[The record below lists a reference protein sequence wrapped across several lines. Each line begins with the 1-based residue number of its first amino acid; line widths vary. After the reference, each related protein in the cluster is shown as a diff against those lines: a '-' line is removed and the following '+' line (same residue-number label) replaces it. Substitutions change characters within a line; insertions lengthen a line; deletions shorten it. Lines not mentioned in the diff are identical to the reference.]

1 MMKSTQHRRL
11 PLLIPAF
18 TAFLLTCAS
27 AAGPQGRMT
36 NPDFTKGDPIPPG
49 ANHDWSLGATGA
61 RGWIFSDKLTTTDA
75 RQIAVTDVAEG
86 SPADGILQKGD
97 VILGVGGKPFAYD
110 PRTEFGKALTFVESK
125 AGAGNLPL
133 TRWRDG
139 KAGEIVVKLPVLGD
153 YSATAPYGCQKSR
166 RILELGC
173 ESLAK
178 RMEDPSYRRDPIT
191 RSLNAL
197 ALLAS
202 GENKYLPLVKRE
214 ALWAA
219 DFSNES
225 MQTWY
230 YGYVVMLL
238 AEYKLATGDESVTK
252 GLRRLALESA
262 KGQSVVGS
270 WGHAFAGADG
280 RLAGYGM
287 MNAPGVPL
295 TISLVMARAAGVK
308 DPAIDLAIE
317 RSTNL
322 LRFYMGKGSIPYGD
336 HAPWIESHDDNGKNG
351 MAAVLFNLLDEPQT
365 AAYFSRMSLASHGA
379 ERDCGH
385 TGNFWNM
392 AWAMPGVA
400 QAGPQATGAW
410 MNEFGAW
417 YFDLARGW
425 DGSFRHQG
433 PPEMKKDS
441 TGDWDATGAY
451 LLAYALP
458 LEKICLTGKREGK
471 APKLSEAE
479 ARQVVLDGRGWSN
492 KDRHGAYDQL
502 SGDELFGRLS
512 SWSPVVRERAAI
524 AIGRRNDAPVSAL
537 VKLLDSGDLHTR
549 IGACQ
554 ALAQL
559 KAKSAPAVAALRT
572 TLQADDLWLRI
583 KAAEALA
590 AIGKPAIGAVPE
602 LLEMLVKVDTAK
614 DPRGMQQRYLSF
626 ALFDTHDGMLAR
638 SLEGVDRELLYKA
651 VRAGLRNEDGR
662 ARGSFGSVYR
672 QLSTDEIKPLFPA
685 IYQAVVEPAPSGI
698 MFADGIRMEGL
709 QLMATHH
716 VHEGIQACVN
726 YARSQNPWASEKR
739 IVELMKILCS
749 YGAHAKPAIPELERI
764 ARDFAKGEKNFP
776 KHLSLQKAATI
787 REAIRTIEAS
797 NEKPDLLRLRP

>member
-1 MMKSTQHRRL
+1 MKATQRRL
-11 PLLIPAF
+11 VPLLIPAC
-18 TAFLLTCAS
+18 TAFLTICAT
-27 AAGPQGRMT
+27 AAGPQGKMT
-36 NPDFTKGDPIPPG
+36 NPDFTQGDPIPVG
-49 ANHDWSLGATGA
+49 ANHDWNLGATGA

-75 RQIAVTDVAEG
+75 RQIAVTEVAKG

-97 VILGVGGKPFAYD
+97 VILGVGGKPFSYD
-110 PRTEFGKALTFVESK
+110 PRTEFGKALTQSESK
-125 AGAGNLPL
+125 AGAGDLPL

-139 KAGEIVVKLPVLGD
+139 KPSEVVVKLPVLGD
-153 YSATAPYGCQKSR
+153 YSATAPYGCQKSK

-178 RMEDPSYRRDPIT
+178 RMEAPSSRRDPIT

-202 GENKYLPLVKRE
+202 GDKKYLPLVKKE

-219 DFSNES
+219 DFSTES

-238 AEYKLATGDESVTK
+238 AEYKMATGDESVTE

-262 KGQSVVGS
+262 KGQSIVGS
-270 WGHAFAGADG
+270 WGHKFARADG
-280 RLAGYGM
+280 RLVGYGM

-317 RSTNL
+317 RSTKL
-322 LRFYMGKGSIPYGD
+322 LRFYVGKGSIPYGD

-351 MAAVLFNLLDEPQT
+351 MAAVLFNLLDEPQ
-365 AAYFSRMSLASHGA
+365 AAGYFARMSLASHGA

-392 AWAMPGVA
+392 TWAMPGVA

-425 DGSFRHQG
+425 DGTFRHQG

-441 TGDWDATGAY
+441 TGGWDATGAY
-451 LLAYALP
+451 LLAYAMP
-458 LEKICLTGKREGK
+458 LKNIFLTGKRAGK
-471 APKLSEAE
+471 APKLSAAE
-479 ARQVVLDGRGWSN
+479 AKMVVLDGRGWSN

-502 SGDELFGRLS
+502 SGDELFERLS

-524 AIGRRNDAPVSAL
+524 AIGRRKDASVSAL

-559 KAKSAPAVAALRT
+559 KAKAAPALAALRK

-590 AIGKPAIGAVPE
+590 AIGKPAMEAVPE
-602 LLEMLVKVDTAK
+602 LLEMLAKVDTGK

-626 ALFDTHDGMLAR
+626 ALFDTRGGMLGR
-638 SLEGVDRELLYKA
+638 SLDGVDRELLYKA

-672 QLSTDEIKPLFPA
+672 QLSADEIKPLLPA
-685 IYQAVVEPAPSGI
+685 IYQAVLEPAPSGE

-709 QLMATHH
+709 QLMATHR
-716 VHEGIQACVN
+716 VEEGIQACVN
-726 YARSQNPWASEKR
+726 YARTQNPWASEKR
-739 IVELMKILCS
+739 TVELMKILCS
-749 YGAHAKPAIPELERI
+749 YGARAKPAVPELNRI
-764 ARDFAKGEKNFP
+764 ADDFAKGEKDFP
-776 KHLSLQKAATI
+776 KQLSLQKAAAV
-787 REAIRTIEAS
+787 REAIRVIETS
-797 NEKPDLLRLRP
+797 NENPELIRMRP